1 MSSKGED
8 VDHALLPEQT
18 PFYKDLADV
27 VVQAG
32 VCVDIFVV
40 TNEYIDLAS
49 LKFLSIESGGSLFLY
64 SSTDDST
71 LPQDLY

>member
-1 MSSKGED
+1 VSSKGED
-8 VDHALLPEQT
+8 VDRALIPKQT
-18 PFYKDLADV
+18 PFYKDLAAV

-32 VCVDIFVV
+32 VYVDIFAV

-49 LKFLSIESGGSLFLY
+49 LKFLSIENGGSLFLY

-71 LPQDLY
+71 LP

>member
-18 PFYKDLADV
+18 PFYKDLV
-27 VVQAG
+27 VVAVQAG

-40 TNEYIDLAS
+40 TNKHIDLAS
-49 LKFLSIESGGSLFLY
+49 FKVLKH
-64 SSTDDST
+64 
-71 LPQDLY
+71 